1 MHGFIA
7 LPLFASKIILFNL
20 FTNMEMRKGA
30 IAVGEFW
37 FIWHI
42 IGRYILLVN
51 LKRDGFVELS
61 IDKAT
66 LIQKVYVILLLR
78 VEVILILTHSYLIN

>member
-1 MHGFIA
+1 
-7 LPLFASKIILFNL
+7 
-20 FTNMEMRKGA
+20 MEMRKGA